1 MLTVKV
7 KDRDRGL
14 KKLQRNLKNTGKH
27 FVKVG
32 IFGDS
37 ASAAHAGTQKSNVE
51 IAGFQE
57 FGTSRI
63 PARSF
68 IRATVD
74 AEQNNIKKLQVKL
87 GRNIIKLRTT
97 EPQGL
102 GLIGVFLQGAMQKRI
117 QGGISPALSPKT
129 IQRKGSSK
137 ALIDTGQLVQ
147 SIAWSVER
155 GKLKA

>member
-14 KKLQRNLKNTGKH
+14 KKLKRNLKNTGKH

-37 ASAAHAGTQKSNVE
+37 ASEAHAGTQKSNVE

-63 PARSF
+63 PTRSF

-74 AEQNNIKKLQVKL
+74 AEEAKIRKLQVQL
-87 GRNIIKLRTT
+87 GRKVLQGKTT
-97 EPQGL
+97 EVQGL
-102 GLIGVFLQGAMQKRI
+102 SVMGVFLQGAIQKRI

-137 ALIDTGQLVQ
+137 TLIDTGQLVQ
-147 SIAWSVER
+147 SIAWAVER